1 MDINKFTT
9 KSQEALQAAETKA
22 IRFGHI
28 EVDGEHL
35 LLAML
40 EQPDGLTSRLFQK
53 MDVPVD
59 RMRERLEEELNRK
72 PHVSGPGVE
81 PGKIYITNRLNR
93 LLSDAQEQARRL
105 KDEYVSA
112 EHILLAF
119 LQEGTSSRP
128 AGCSSN
134 SASQGIPF

>member
-40 EQPDGLTSRLFQK
+40 EQPEGLTSKLFQK
-53 MDVPVD
+53 MDIPVD
-59 RMRERLEEELNRK
+59 RMRERLEDELNRK
-72 PHVSGPGVE
+72 PRVSGPGVE
-81 PGKIYITNRLNR
+81 PGKIYISDSLGR
-93 LLSDAQEQARRL
+93 LLADAQEQAKRL

-119 LQEGTSSRP
+119 LQQGANTP
-128 AGCSSN
+128 AGRVL
-134 SASQGIPF
+134 QE